1 MDTQAPTTPSH
12 DQRMEALEFLLG
24 QTLLALEADSVATH
38 ARLDRLEAA
47 LKKTAPGALAPATE
61 GEDTE
66 PFTLQA
72 LGQWMQTALRAM
84 RSHQSV
90 SAQKMVAIGEMTTRV
105 LGLGES
111 LAPEQHP
118 EITPAVQLAVAKA
131 QRLPGQA

>member
-1 MDTQAPTTPSH
+1 MPTQAPTAPALEL
-12 DQRMEALEFLLG
+12 RMEALEFLLG
-24 QTLLALEADSVATH
+24 QTLLAMEADSVATH

-61 GEDTE
+61 EESTQ

-72 LGQWMQTALRAM
+72 LGDWMQTALRAM

-90 SAQKMVAIGEMTTRV
+90 TAAQMVAIGETTTRV

-111 LAPEQHP
+111 LAPEPQP
-118 EITPAVQLAVAKA
+118 AIAPAVHAAVAKA
-131 QRLPGQA
+131 KLPPPQA